1 MFEHDQKIV
10 QQLLSEN
17 FDFKLLYVKH
27 QKLNDKV
34 DKAGSGVLPLDD
46 VTLEN
51 MKKERLLLMDK
62 MALLIHKHRREGA

>member
-10 QQLLSEN
+10 QQLLFEN
-17 FDFKLLYVKH
+17 PDFKLLYVKH
-27 QKLNDKV
+27 QEIDEKV
-34 DKAGSGVLPLDD
+34 DKAGSGALALDD

-51 MKKERLLLMDK
+51 MKKERLLLRDK